1 MSAVQGLGI
10 ELEEVGTVA
19 LIGLLLVPGVLWV
32 AKSKTGA
39 NAAVRAAFV
48 AAVIAGAV
56 AVEFAMEKTADSAG
70 ALLEGKG

>member
-1 MSAVQGLGI
+1 MSAVQGFGI

-19 LIGLLLVPGVLWV
+19 MIGLLLVPGVLWI

-48 AAVIAGAV
+48 GAVIAGAV
-56 AVEFAMEKTADSAG
+56 AIEFAMENTANSAES
-70 ALLEGKG
+70 LLEGKG